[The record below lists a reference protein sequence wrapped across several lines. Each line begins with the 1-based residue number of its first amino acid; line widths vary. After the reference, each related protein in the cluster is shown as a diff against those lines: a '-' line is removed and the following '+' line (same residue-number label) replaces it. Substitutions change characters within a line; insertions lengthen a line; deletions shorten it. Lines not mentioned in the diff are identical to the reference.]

1 MKTNG
6 CSFQSSINVEKETPL
21 YKKSSLGCLPFFP
34 TYLCDSLLQMALGI
48 TTMSIQFICCF
59 SFLAC
64 ACSYTALQVRNL
76 NILHISNFNL
86 ILNVLKNSCLSVQR
100 ILRSPSGEL
109 LNGYSK
115 LLSLTSYF

>member
-6 CSFQSSINVEKETPL
+6 CSFQSSINVEKQITL
-21 YKKSSLGCLPFFP
+21 YKKSSLEYLPFFFP

-48 TTMSIQFICCF
+48 TTMSIQFMCCF

-64 ACSYTALQVRNL
+64 ACSYIALQVRNQ
-76 NILHISNFNL
+76 NILHISNFSL
-86 ILNVLKNSCLSVQR
+86 ILNVLKNSCFSVQR
-100 ILRSPSGEL
+100 VLRSPSGEEKL

-115 LLSLTSYF
+115 